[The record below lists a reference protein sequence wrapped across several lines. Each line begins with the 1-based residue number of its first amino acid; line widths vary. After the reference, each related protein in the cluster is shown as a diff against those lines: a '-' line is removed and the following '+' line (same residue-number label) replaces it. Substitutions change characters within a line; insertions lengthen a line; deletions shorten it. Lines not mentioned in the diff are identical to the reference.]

1 MLFFCSFTRL
11 GQRYSFPFILMGN
24 TLLHTITGVLAHATF
39 TVLIKA
45 LIIEPLKARKKM
57 K

>member
-1 MLFFCSFTRL
+1 
-11 GQRYSFPFILMGN
+11 MGN
-24 TLLHTITGVLAHATF
+24 TLMHAITGVLTHATF

-57 K
+57 M

>member
-1 MLFFCSFTRL
+1 
-11 GQRYSFPFILMGN
+11 MGN
-24 TLLHTITGVLAHATF
+24 SLVKTITGVIAHATL